1 MRRGTAAAR
10 QRQIQ
15 TLYRHIRQQIEV
27 GCQGLVQREKCL
39 TLLTEMWEGGSGE
52 AEIHLRGTLT
62 GAYLTLRR
70 RVGLEVE
77 VTGGSRYAL
86 SEVEPGFAEIMV
98 VIRQIRAEFDVVV
111 TVGEALS

>member
-1 MRRGTAAAR
+1 MRREAATAR

-15 TLYRHIRQQIEV
+15 TLYRHIWQQIEV
-27 GCQGLVQREKCL
+27 GCHELEQRDKCL
-39 TLLTEMWEGGSGE
+39 TLLTEIWEGGSGE

-62 GAYLTLRR
+62 VAYLTLRQR
-70 RVGLEVE
+70 NGLEAE
-77 VTGGSRYAL
+77 VTGGSRYSI
-86 SEVEPGFAEIMV
+86 SEIEAGFEEIMV

>member
-1 MRRGTAAAR
+1 MRRGAAAAR

-15 TLYRHIRQQIEV
+15 TLYRHLWQQIEA
-27 GCQGLVQREKCL
+27 GCHGLEQRNKCL
-39 TLLTEMWEGGSGE
+39 KALTEMWGGGGRE
-52 AEIHLRGTLT
+52 AEIHLRGSLT

-77 VTGGSRYAL
+77 VTGGSRYL
-86 SEVEPGFAEIMV
+86 ISEIEPGFEEIMV
-98 VIRQIRAEFDVVV
+98 VVRLIRAEFDVVV